1 MGCDFME
8 KQNFDVCVIGAGPGG
23 YVAAIRAGQS
33 GLKTAIVEKEYF
45 GGTCLNI
52 GCIPTKTL
60 IAGADVYH
68 KATHA
73 EDFGVKIS
81 GKVEADWPKML
92 DRKDKVVGT
101 LRNGIASL
109 LKAAGVVVFNGTGS
123 FVDKKTVAVS
133 DGKKI
138 TAEISAKNIIIA
150 TGSESL
156 VPGFIPESERV
167 MTSTELLSIKEIPK
181 SLLVLGG
188 GVIGCEFA
196 CLFAEL
202 GTKVTVVEMLP
213 SILPSMDKELSRV
226 LGREMKKAGV
236 EILTGA
242 PLENIKA
249 GKKSVSGK
257 VGEKELSADYLLV
270 SIGRKPVTA
279 SLNLA
284 AAGVKTDEK
293 GWVPVDAR
301 CKTNVPGIYAIGD
314 IGGKIW
320 LAHLA
325 SAMGVAA
332 VENICGKRNEF
343 KYDLVPG
350 CIFTSPEIGTIGMSE
365 DECKEKGIEYNVG
378 KFPFAALGKAIAL
391 NETVGFVK
399 VIANA
404 ETDQVLGVHIIGP
417 HATDLISEAVP
428 AMNLEVTAKELGKAI
443 HAHPTLGEAM
453 MEAAHAVHGEC
464 AHIPTPRKRNK

>member
-1 MGCDFME
+1 ME
-8 KQNFDVCVIGAGPGG
+8 KQNFDVIVIGAGPGG
-23 YVAAIRAGQS
+23 YVAAIKAGQK

-60 IAGADVYH
+60 IAGAEVYH
-68 KATHA
+68 KTVHA
-73 EDFGVKIS
+73 EDFGIKIS
-81 GKVEADWPKML
+81 GKVTPDWNRML
-92 DRKDKVVGT
+92 ERKGAVVEK
-101 LRNGIASL
+101 LKNGIGAL
-109 LKAAGVVVFNGTGS
+109 LKSAGVEVFNGVGS
-123 FVDKKTVAVS
+123 FIDKKTVSVKNG
-133 DGKKI
+133 GKT
-138 TAEISAKNIIIA
+138 TAELIGKNIIIA

-202 GTKVTVVEMLP
+202 GSKVTVVEMLP
-213 SILPSMDKELSRV
+213 SILPNVDKEVSRT
-226 LGREMKKAGV
+226 LTQQMKKSGV

-242 PLENIKA
+242 PMENIKA
-249 GKKSVSGK
+249 GKNSVSGK
-257 VGEKELSADYLLV
+257 VAGKELKADYLLV
-270 SIGRKPVTA
+270 SIGRKPVTD
-279 SLNLA
+279 SLNIA
-284 AAGVKTDEK
+284 AAGIKTDEK
-293 GWVPVDAR
+293 GWIPVDGQ

-332 VENICGKRNEF
+332 IENITGKRNEF
-343 KYDLVPG
+343 NYDLVPG
-350 CIFTSPEIGTIGMSE
+350 CIFTSPEIGTIGLTE
-365 DECKEKGIEYNVG
+365 EQCKEKGIEYNVG
-378 KFPFAALGKAIAL
+378 KFPFAALGKAIAID
-391 NETVGFVK
+391 ETVGFVK
-399 VIANA
+399 IIADA
-404 ETDQVLGVHIIGP
+404 ETDQVLGVHIVGP

-428 AMNLEVTAKELGKAI
+428 AMNLEITAKELGKAI

-464 AHIPTPRKRNK
+464 AHIPAPRKRNKK